1 MRTVLIT
8 GASRG
13 LGLEFARQYAEEG
26 WRVIATCREPAQIEG
41 IRAVSVKIEAHP
53 LDLTDVAAIAALGR
67 TLHSESIDVLIA
79 NAGVLL
85 GREMSPHAIDP
96 QVWIESFQVNAM
108 APLACAGA
116 FLEQVSRSR
125 EKKMVAISSLVASIG
140 ASTSGGHY
148 PYRASKSALNAV
160 WRAFALDH
168 PEVIAVILNPGRM
181 RTGMTR
187 YDRAHWNQLP
197 LPEER
202 ARDLRKLIARLEPRQ
217 SGRFFQYTGESIP
230 W

>member
-1 MRTVLIT
+1 MGTVLIT

-26 WRVIATCREPAQIEG
+26 WRVIATCRDPAQIG
-41 IRAVSVKIEAHP
+41 RIRAISAKIEAHR
-53 LDLTDVAAIAALGR
+53 LDLTDVEAIAALGR
-67 TLHSESIDVLIA
+67 KLNSESIDVLIA

-85 GREMSPHAIDP
+85 GREMSPGAIEP
-96 QVWIESFQVNAM
+96 RIWIESFHVNTM

-125 EKKMVAISSLVASIG
+125 EKKMVAIGSLVASIG
-140 ASTSGGHY
+140 GSTTGGHY
-148 PYRASKSALNAV
+148 AYRASKSALNAV
-160 WRAFALDH
+160 WHAFAQDH
-168 PEVIAVILNPGRM
+168 PEVIATVLNPGRM
-181 RTGMTR
+181 RTGMTQ
-187 YDRAHWNQLP
+187 YDKAQWDRLP

-202 ARDLRKLIARLEPRQ
+202 ARDLRNLIARLEPQQ
-217 SGRFFQYTGESIP
+217 SGGFFQYTGESIP